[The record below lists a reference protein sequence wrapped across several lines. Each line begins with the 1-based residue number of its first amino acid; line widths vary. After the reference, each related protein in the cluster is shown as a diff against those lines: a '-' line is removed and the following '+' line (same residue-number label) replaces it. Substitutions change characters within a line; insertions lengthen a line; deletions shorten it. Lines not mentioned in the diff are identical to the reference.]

1 MRVDNPGLAGRHA
14 LVTGASGG
22 IGRAIVRGLGATGAR
37 VTLAG
42 RNRQRLAEFAAGL
55 PMDAVHV
62 VSGLDV
68 TSEAA
73 IAGGVAATHARFGPI
88 DILVNNAGVGGSAD
102 PRPLADFNDAFWDL
116 TLEVNLTA
124 PYLLSKAALPHM
136 RSQRWGRIITVA
148 SINSRVPSF
157 HGGAYAAS
165 KHGVLGLMR
174 TLALEHAD
182 EGITVNCV
190 CPGPVRTRM
199 NNRRV
204 EYDAQRL
211 GREID
216 EYEQGLTPIGG
227 RLDPED
233 IAPMVVYLAGDHAR
247 MITGQAY
254 DIDGGVCMA

>member
-1 MRVDNPGLAGRHA
+1 MTNSSGRVA
-14 LVTGASGG
+14 LVTGGGRG
-22 IGRAIVRGLGATGAR
+22 IGRATAVA
-37 VTLAG
+37 LA
-42 RNRQRLAEFAAGL
+42 AAG
-55 PMDAVHV
+55 ASVV
-62 VSGLDV
+62 VSARTVAELDDV
-68 TSEAA
+68 VAEIAAAGGEAA
-73 IAGGVAATHARFGPI
+73 ALACDLSDRAQSAAVVERAAAILGPI

-102 PRPLADFNDAFWDL
+102 PRPLAEFRDAFWDL

-136 RSQRWGRIITVA
+136 RSQGWGRIITVA

-216 EYEQGLTPIGG
+216 EYEEGLTPIGG